1 MNPQTQT
8 TPKRKPPTGAPV
20 PCGDTVTLKAQA
32 PVLKNTLS
40 EAVAAPTES
49 GVLSRPDFLGTPAI
63 RRARGFGHGG
73 GYPQGR
79 PHGFGRVLNRHAHL
93 LRVRTQPVVFVTPE
107 GAKTMTTTPLASRC
121 AVPKRPQP
129 TPGTTT
135 PSLDPIALHCEAV
148 NACAMASYYTRKGNH
163 AGAARKAVQALSA
176 LRRLAAFE
184 RLEVAA

>member
-1 MNPQTQT
+1 MNPHTQN
-8 TPKRKPPTGAPV
+8 TPKHKPTTGAPV
-20 PCGDTVTLKAQA
+20 PCGDTVTPKAKA
-32 PVLKNTLS
+32 PVCRSTLS
-40 EAVAAPTES
+40 EAVAAPTEKRGFVMLNFWGWCDCTTLRFW
-49 GVLSRPDFLGTPAI
+49 GVVGAI
-63 RRARGFGHGG
+63 RKDARTASD
-73 GYPQGR
+73 
-79 PHGFGRVLNRHAHL
+79 VLRTTTLHL
-93 LRVRTQPVVFVTPE
+93 LRFVAQPVALVTPE

>member
-1 MNPQTQT
+1 MNTQTQT
-8 TPKRKPPTGAPV
+8 TPERKPPTGAPV
-20 PCGDTVTLKAQA
+20 PCGDTVTLKAKA
-32 PVLKNTLS
+32 PACEDALS
-40 EAVAAPTES
+40 EAVATPTES
-49 GVLSRPDFLGTPAI
+49 GVLSRPEFLGAPAT
-63 RRARGFGHGG
+63 RRAFVFGHGG

-79 PHGFGRVLNRHAHL
+79 SHGFGRVFNRHAHL
-93 LRVRTQPVVFVTPE
+93 LRVKTQQVVFVTPE

>member
-1 MNPQTQT
+1 MNSQTQT
-8 TPKRKPPTGAPV
+8 TPERKPPTGAPV
-20 PCGDTVTLKAQA
+20 PCGDTVTPKAKA
-32 PVLKNTLS
+32 PVRKNTFGK
-40 EAVAAPTES
+40 AVATPTVS
-49 GVLSRPDFLGTPAI
+49 GVLSRPDFLGTPAT
-63 RRARGFGHGG
+63 RRAFGFGHGG

-79 PHGFGRVLNRHAHL
+79 PHGFTRVLNRHAHL
-93 LRVRTQPVVFVTPE
+93 LRVRTQRVVLKSRK

-121 AVPKRPQP
+121 VVPKRPQP